1 MNRSE
6 YIAQLTA
13 ALRGKLAFDEIED
26 IIRDYQEFFD
36 EGVRQGKSEEQVAL
50 ELGNPRDVAQQI
62 LSDERETPDLGSA
75 STGEGGFK
83 ESFTRGAE
91 KVADSADQFAKKA
104 NAFTRRKMEEHEQRR
119 ARRQEERASR
129 AVWEGSRNYSKRS
142 GCLGAMLK
150 LLAVVIAAPFAL
162 AFLICC
168 MVGVMLGV
176 AGVVASV
183 CGFVALG
190 VVLPLI
196 PFTAVACAV
205 AGLIFVIFF
214 CITAIIAVFWLL
226 KAVLVFIRDLI
237 FGRRIEDDYFDRTFR
252 VSENPHT
259 GWHFRSEAGASGTW
273 TAPDAES
280 WQQDDKEEKG
290 GDQE

>member
-26 IIRDYQEFFD
+26 IVRDYQEFFD
-36 EGVRQGKSEEQVAL
+36 EGVRQGKSEEQVAA

-62 LSDERETPDLGSA
+62 LSEERETPSSGTA
-75 STGEGGFK
+75 SSEGGFRD
-83 ESFTRGAE
+83 SFTRGAE

-104 NAFTRRKMEEHEQRR
+104 NAFTRRKMEEHEQRK

-129 AVWEGSRNYSKRS
+129 AVLEDSSRYSRRS
-142 GCLGAMLK
+142 GCLGALLK
-150 LLAVVIAAPFAL
+150 LAAAVIAAPFAL

-168 MVGVMLGV
+168 LVGVILGV
-176 AGVVASV
+176 AGVVAAI
-183 CGFVALG
+183 CGFVVLG
-190 VVLPLI
+190 MVLPLI
-196 PFTAVACAV
+196 PFTAIACAV

-214 CITAIIAVFWLL
+214 CITAVIAVFWLL
-226 KAVLVFIRDLI
+226 KAVLVFIRDLL
-237 FGRRIEDDYFDRTFR
+237 FGRRIDDDYFDRAFR
-252 VSENPHT
+252 VSEDPNA
-259 GWHFRSEAGASGTW
+259 GWHFRSDPGASGSW
-273 TAPDAES
+273 TA
-280 WQQDDKEEKG
+280 QDSGRTDSDEENWKG

>member
-26 IIRDYQEFFD
+26 IVRDYQEFFD
-36 EGVRQGKSEEQVAL
+36 EGVRQGKSEEQVAA

-62 LSDERETPDLGSA
+62 LSEERETPSSGTA
-75 STGEGGFK
+75 SGEGGFRD
-83 ESFTRGAE
+83 SFTRGAE

-104 NAFTRRKMEEHEQRR
+104 NAFTRRKMEEHEQRK

-129 AVWEGSRNYSKRS
+129 AVWEDSSRYSRRS
-142 GCLGAMLK
+142 GCLGALLK
-150 LLAVVIAAPFAL
+150 LAAAVIAAPFAL

-168 MVGVMLGV
+168 LVVVVLGM
-176 AGVVASV
+176 
-183 CGFVALG
+183 
-190 VVLPLI
+190 VLPLI
-196 PFTAVACAV
+196 PFTAIACAV

-214 CITAIIAVFWLL
+214 CITAVIAVFWLL
-226 KAVLVFIRDLI
+226 KAVLVFIRDLL
-237 FGRRIEDDYFDRTFR
+237 FGRRIDDDYFDRAFR
-252 VSENPHT
+252 VSEDPNA
-259 GWHFRSEAGASGTW
+259 GWHFRSDPGASGSW
-273 TAPDAES
+273 TA
-280 WQQDDKEEKG
+280 QDSGRTDSDEENWKG

>member
-26 IIRDYQEFFD
+26 IVRDYQEFFD
-36 EGVRQGKSEEQVAL
+36 EGVRQGKSEEQVAS

-62 LSDERETPDLGSA
+62 LSEERETPSAGTASGDGS
-75 STGEGGFK
+75 FRD
-83 ESFTRGAE
+83 SFARGAG

-129 AVWEGSRNYSKRS
+129 AAWRDNGSYSGRS
-142 GCLGAMLK
+142 GCLGTLIK
-150 LLAVVIAAPFAL
+150 LLAAVIAAPFAL
-162 AFLICC
+162 LFLFCC
-168 MVGVMLGV
+168 LTGVVLGV
-176 AGVVASV
+176 IGIVAAI

-190 VVLPLI
+190 MVLPLI
-196 PFTAVACAV
+196 PFAAVACAV

-214 CITAIIAVFWLL
+214 CITAVIAVFWLL
-226 KAVLVFIRDLI
+226 KAVLVFIRDLL
-237 FGRRIEDDYFDRTFR
+237 FGRRIDDDYFDRAFW
-252 VSENPHT
+252 VSEDPHA
-259 GWHFRSEAGASGTW
+259 GWHFRSDPGASGAW
-273 TAPDAES
+273 TASGSAEWEQPD
-280 WQQDDKEEKG
+280 DEEKG